1 MELAVLRHSIT
12 LEYSQKPKTQFR
24 ALSLAWEHR
33 ESLGSE
39 KRKTFPLAINRVIY
53 LAFPWSLP
61 LPPVHTLAHLESCK
75 GGGAK
80 QRGREKAWGRER
92 ALARGKRGEERK
104 AKLGVTFALSVKAAT
119 TQTIRNYWNSAMKP
133 AFVLLFLHLTL
144 LTGVTLR
151 HRSTHEQQ
159 LTWNCELI
167 KVKKCAWIPGVALPC
182 RADDVWP
189 RSLCRGVSCVPSRPR
204 SFSSRFSFSLAFA
217 QRGREE
223 GRRLD
228 FFCVCRAG
236 EGISVLEVSFR
247 MFSKGAWRRKWC
259 LVPNGLVR
267 SRHSAPRGSSPRYV
281 AAMDLFALALL
292 TAIRYI

>member
-204 SFSSRFSFSLAFA
+204 SFPLASPSLSLSPNADGKREGGWIFFVCVE
-217 QRGREE
+217 RGREYLFWRFRFE
-223 GRRLD
+223 CFQKERDGGSDAWCLMAWFARVTLLLVARRL
-228 FFCVCRAG
+228 
-236 EGISVLEVSFR
+236 
-247 MFSKGAWRRKWC
+247 
-259 LVPNGLVR
+259 
-267 SRHSAPRGSSPRYV
+267 
-281 AAMDLFALALL
+281 AMSLPWIYSLLLF
-292 TAIRYI
+292 